1 MSAEKKKELQVA
13 ALENGTAIDHI
24 PPSQLFKV
32 AKLLGLENMDNTI
45 TIGNNFHSNKMGS
58 KGMIKISDKF
68 FCDEEINR
76 IALIAPNVILNI
88 IRDYEVVEKKTVTLP
103 DELVGLVKCNR
114 SASTDDTA
122 HNGSDTGNAFDNARK
137 YSTSGLAC
145 HRTTQNGFGCRFGK
159 RNIEDM
165 PQADNHGNLS
175 GSNGNGV
182 SHRNRDNTCSGG
194 SCCGRVNDSGA
205 LALQVIRHC
214 NFGFSHFFL
223 L

>member
-88 IRDYEVVEKKTVTLP
+88 IRDYEEKDRYLT
-103 DELVGLVKCNR
+103 R
-114 SASTDDTA
+114 R
-122 HNGSDTGNAFDNARK
+122 TGRARK
-137 YSTSGLAC
+137 MQQSEMHY
-145 HRTTQNGFGCRFGK
+145 Q
-159 RNIEDM
+159 
-165 PQADNHGNLS
+165 
-175 GSNGNGV
+175 
-182 SHRNRDNTCSGG
+182 
-194 SCCGRVNDSGA
+194 
-205 LALQVIRHC
+205 
-214 NFGFSHFFL
+214 
-223 L
+223 